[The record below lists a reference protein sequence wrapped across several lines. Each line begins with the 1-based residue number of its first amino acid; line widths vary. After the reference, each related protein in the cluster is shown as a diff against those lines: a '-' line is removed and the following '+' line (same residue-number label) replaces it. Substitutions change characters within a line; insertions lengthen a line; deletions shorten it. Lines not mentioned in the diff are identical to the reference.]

1 VVAYVNALDVAII
14 KYVLFINIK
23 VIWIV
28 RNYYVYYA
36 IKGSSLTLILKTM
49 EITSFILGVLAVIAI
64 MMVAITS
71 VNYMAFK
78 TLKRDFDN
86 YVSNT
91 ERVFADIYKDNET
104 DRVELHSRITEN
116 EQNLVRHT
124 DSRVDKLESKIYSD
138 FDVKRTQSR
147 QY

>member
-1 VVAYVNALDVAII
+1 
-14 KYVLFINIK
+14 
-23 VIWIV
+23 
-28 RNYYVYYA
+28 
-36 IKGSSLTLILKTM
+36 M

-86 YVSNT
+86 YTNST
-91 ERVFADIYKDNET
+91 ERVLADIYKDNEFA
-104 DRVELHSRITEN
+104 RQELHSRITEL

-124 DSRVDKLESKIYSD
+124 DSRVDKLERKIYKD
-138 FDVKRTQSR
+138 FDVFGQQGKP
-147 QY
+147 Y

>member
-1 VVAYVNALDVAII
+1 
-14 KYVLFINIK
+14 
-23 VIWIV
+23 
-28 RNYYVYYA
+28 
-36 IKGSSLTLILKTM
+36 M

-86 YVSNT
+86 YINNN
-91 ERVFADIYKDNET
+91 ERVFSDIYRDNENT
-104 DRVELHSRITEN
+104 QQELHSRITEV
-116 EQNLVRHT
+116 EQNVVRHA
-124 DSRVDKLESKIYSD
+124 DSRVDKLENKVYSD
-138 FDVKRTQSR
+138 FDIKRIQSR

>member
-1 VVAYVNALDVAII
+1 
-14 KYVLFINIK
+14 
-23 VIWIV
+23 
-28 RNYYVYYA
+28 
-36 IKGSSLTLILKTM
+36 M

-71 VNYMAFK
+71 VNYMVFR

-86 YVSNT
+86 YVSST
-91 ERVFADIYKDNET
+91 EKVLADIYRDNET
-104 DRVELHSRITEN
+104 ARNELHSRITET
-116 EQNLVRHT
+116 EQNVVRHT

-138 FDVKRTQSR
+138 FDIKRTQSR

>member
-1 VVAYVNALDVAII
+1 
-14 KYVLFINIK
+14 
-23 VIWIV
+23 
-28 RNYYVYYA
+28 
-36 IKGSSLTLILKTM
+36 M

-86 YVSNT
+86 LNLSSDHEFEN
-91 ERVFADIYKDNET
+91 IYRRLEIT
-104 DRVELHSRITEN
+104 DQEVYSRIAEV
-116 EQNLVRHT
+116 EQNVVRHT

-138 FDVKRTQSR
+138 FDIKRTQSR